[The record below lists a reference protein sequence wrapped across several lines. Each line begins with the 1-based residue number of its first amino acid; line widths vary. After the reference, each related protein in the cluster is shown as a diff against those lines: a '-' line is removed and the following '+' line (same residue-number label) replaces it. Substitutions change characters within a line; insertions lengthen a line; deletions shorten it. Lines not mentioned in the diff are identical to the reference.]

1 MISPRPALCLIL
13 QSNSRKKNRKV
24 KSRRDQFHVKMK
36 NTKECL
42 LIDDDPDDREIFCMA
57 LQEID
62 KSIKCVLANNGSDAL
77 TILKPLTFTPDFIF
91 IDINMPGMNGIQ
103 CLTEIKKLDHL
114 KDAKI
119 IMYSTSAQ
127 PKIVE
132 LTKNLGA
139 NDFLVK
145 PVTLDLLTEQL
156 STIFLN

>member
-1 MISPRPALCLIL
+1 
-13 QSNSRKKNRKV
+13 
-24 KSRRDQFHVKMK
+24 MK

-42 LIDDDPDDREIFCMA
+42 LIDDDPADQEIFRMA

-62 KSIKCVLANNGSDAL
+62 GSIKCVLANNGIDAL
-77 TILKPLTFTPDFIF
+77 TILNPLTFTSDFIF

-103 CLTEIKKLDHL
+103 CLTEIKKPDHL

-119 IMYSTSAQ
+119 IMYSTPAQ

-132 LTKNLGA
+132 LINVLGA